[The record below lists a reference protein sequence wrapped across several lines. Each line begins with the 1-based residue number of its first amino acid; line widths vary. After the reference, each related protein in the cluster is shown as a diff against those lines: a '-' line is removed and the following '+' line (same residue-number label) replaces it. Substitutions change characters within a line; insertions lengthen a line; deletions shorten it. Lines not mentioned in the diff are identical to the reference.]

1 MFSWAGATYHR
12 CKSFIF
18 SVLGRIG
25 DLAAVFSIRSGAGA
39 GLDSKNSIFE
49 IGPFPPNT
57 LVNIELAS
65 IFGPFFLG
73 SFFLK
78 RSAGARCPGTPQ
90 SGFGR
95 RTRASDSVAFA
106 SICSGAK
113 PGFAP

>member
-73 SFFLK
+73 SLFPI
-78 RSAGARCPGTPQ
+78 AWTC
-90 SGFGR
+90 
-95 RTRASDSVAFA
+95 SVARVADRVPRRMISASTFFA
-106 SICSGAK
+106 S
-113 PGFAP
+113 